1 MEDSQNKII
10 EKTEISEEQKELNNK
25 MKEIFL
31 NSFTQEQENIKE
43 EKKETLSEI
52 IVEQKKKI

>member
-25 MKEIFL
+25 MKQIFL

-43 EKKETLSEI
+43 EK
-52 IVEQKKKI
+52 